1 MKKMFR
7 IQKDERQTGYLFGT
21 MHTLNVD
28 IERFSGLTEIISKT
42 ERLYTENCDLNIL
55 NKREFSY
62 ARQQFER
69 LLAAQNKII
78 RASLKERE
86 KVEEQSKKL
95 FMAMKKSEIDQE
107 DGEKV
112 L

>member
-1 MKKMFR
+1 MLEKGGYGVAGRSNETGAGKIFSQN
-7 IQKDERQTGYLFGT
+7 IFLQVVGDHIAKLQKREKFKPDQP
-21 MHTLNVD
+21 
-28 IERFSGLTEIISKT
+28 
-42 ERLYTENCDLNIL
+42 LNIL

-86 KVEEQSKKL
+86 KIEEQSKKL

-107 DGEKV
+107 AGEKG